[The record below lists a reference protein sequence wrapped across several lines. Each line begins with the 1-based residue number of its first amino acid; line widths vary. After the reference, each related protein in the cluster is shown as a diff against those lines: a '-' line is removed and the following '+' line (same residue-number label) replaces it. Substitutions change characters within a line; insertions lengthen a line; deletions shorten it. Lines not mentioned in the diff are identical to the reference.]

1 MVHEE
6 VLSLAAQDRLVNLLG
21 KDLPQGLKTFPH
33 PLPPKIYKCAILAG
47 QDQ

>member
-21 KDLPQGLKTFPH
+21 KDLPQGLKTFLSVQVPV
-33 PLPPKIYKCAILAG
+33 CVE
-47 QDQ
+47 